1 MSIDDSSLAAFVF
14 AATAIVISPGP
25 DTMLILRHTIA
36 AGRGSGFAAVAGV
49 QTGLVGHTLLA
60 AAGLSALIASSALAF
75 HVLALVG
82 ASYLA
87 LIGFQALR
95 SAATL
100 SLPPGHGS
108 TPPLAFR
115 QAMLCNLL
123 NPKVIVLFLALYP
136 NFMTPNGNAALQVLL
151 LSGIL
156 LAINVIWQGGL
167 VLAAFGA
174 RQRLLDA
181 TLQRRLSQVAGLVFI
196 AFAAGLLWE
205 HVLRGHAL

>member
-136 NFMTPNGNAALQVLL
+136 NFIDATRGSVAQVATLSMVLL
-151 LSGIL
+151 LINVFWQSLLVVTAAAARRRLTRPGVQRVIGRLTGSIL
-156 LAINVIWQGGL
+156 LL
-167 VLAAFGA
+167 
-174 RQRLLDA
+174 
-181 TLQRRLSQVAGLVFI
+181 
-196 AFAAGLLWE
+196 FAAAMLWE
-205 HVLRGHAL
+205 NVG